1 MQLWMGSG
9 PPFERRYAGRDRGC
23 AVQDGRAAVLGCE
36 YRRRGWVQQYH
47 IGALRNNNTPMFERL
62 GPDIGFDS
70 INDAPVAQPLS
81 RLLDA
86 QSRNGGL
93 TKTILYC
100 LNPRD
105 NEVLGTMIG
114 NFGARDAGQD
124 AVWLWLVV

>member
-1 MQLWMGSG
+1 MQLWMGSA
-9 PPFERRYAGRDRGC
+9 RRLSGGTPGEIEVA
-23 AVQDGRAAVLGCE
+23 QFKTAVLLFPGCE